1 MGALSETSLG
11 DITRA
16 ANRYRPV
23 ALTVGA
29 VLIALA
35 VLPEP
40 KFRDNPLAS
49 TPSFGDTVEAADTS
63 NGAAA
68 PPAVADSPPV
78 TVAPEVT
85 FDEEFSSDF
94 AAGDGTF
101 GDESTRGFG
110 ATSDTS
116 SFDSSAPSRLMIV
129 RSGWWSRTAG
139 TPLAA
144 TDVPE
149 GTLPVGKRLS
159 QDDKRSFIE
168 LAGEESILQLK
179 ESPEGARQE
188 LGAAQ
193 LQICPL
199 MAEWEDAEGMTESPP
214 FDANSCVA
222 GSYGTGGLWSF
233 DLTQFGNAAVWA
245 GFAIV
250 PGPNAPVDF
259 QVNLLPA

>member
-1 MGALSETSLG
+1 MGSLSETSLG
-11 DITRA
+11 DITKA

-29 VLIALA
+29 VLIALS

-40 KFRDNPLAS
+40 KFRDNPIAS
-49 TPSFGDTVEAADTS
+49 TPAFGDTVESASAEQTP
-63 NGAAA
+63 AAA

-78 TVAPEVT
+78 TVAPDVT
-85 FDEEFSSDF
+85 FDEEFTSDF
-94 AAGDGTF
+94 AVGDGSF
-101 GDESTRGFG
+101 GNESTRGFG
-110 ATSDTS
+110 ATTDS
-116 SFDSSAPSRLMIV
+116 SFDSSAPAPLMIV

-139 TPLAA
+139 TPLATA
-144 TDVPE
+144 DVPE
-149 GTLPVGKRLS
+149 GTLPVGKRVG

-168 LAGEESILQLK
+168 LAGEESILEMK
-179 ESPEGARQE
+179 EEAEGGRQQ

-193 LQICPL
+193 LQLCPL
-199 MAEWEDAEGMTESPP
+199 TAEWEDAEGMTESPP

-222 GSYGTGGLWSF
+222 GSYGNGGIWSF
-233 DLTQFGNAAVWA
+233 DLTQFGNAAAWA

-250 PGPNAPVDF
+250 PAPSAPVDF